1 MYAHREP
8 FVLTFYEPHM
18 PSSKKIVKYD
28 EQIFRQM
35 RLHESTE

>member
-1 MYAHREP
+1 MRIGSLLCI
-8 FVLTFYEPHM
+8 VFYELHM
-18 PSSKKIVKYD
+18 LNSKKIVKYD

>member
-1 MYAHREP
+1 MHIGSLFILP
-8 FVLTFYEPHM
+8 FYEPHM
-18 PSSKKIVKYD
+18 LNSKKIVKYD